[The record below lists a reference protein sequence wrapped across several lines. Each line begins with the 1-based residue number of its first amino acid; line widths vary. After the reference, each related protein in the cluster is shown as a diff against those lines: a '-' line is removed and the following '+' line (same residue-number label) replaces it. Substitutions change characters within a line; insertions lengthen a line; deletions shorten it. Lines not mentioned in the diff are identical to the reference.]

1 MFGFLI
7 KNEARRDAARLK
19 LLVDQC
25 ATKYCGRTPDEACAK
40 LRSELGENGVYRSSH
55 ELSFTFPQTPYFHM
69 SYDLF
74 QAEAGLKC
82 LIVAGRGKYAGF
94 MLTDLNGS
102 RHSSVSDGLTQRAT
116 AGAKMLAKMLER
128 DHDISDFTKIIG
140 TRRY

>member
-25 ATKYCGRTPDEACAK
+25 AAKYRGQTPDEAYTK
-40 LRSELGENGVYRSSH
+40 LRSELGADRVYRSPH
-55 ELSFTFPQTPYFHM
+55 ELSFTFAEAPYFHF

-74 QAEAGLKC
+74 QAEAGLTN
-82 LIVAGRGKYAGF
+82 LSVSGRGKYVGF
-94 MLTDLNGS
+94 MLTDVGGS
-102 RHSSVSDGLTQRAT
+102 MHSSVWDGINHRAT
-116 AGAKMLAKMLER
+116 AGAKSLAKTLER
-128 DHDISDFTKIIG
+128 DHDIRDFTKLVG